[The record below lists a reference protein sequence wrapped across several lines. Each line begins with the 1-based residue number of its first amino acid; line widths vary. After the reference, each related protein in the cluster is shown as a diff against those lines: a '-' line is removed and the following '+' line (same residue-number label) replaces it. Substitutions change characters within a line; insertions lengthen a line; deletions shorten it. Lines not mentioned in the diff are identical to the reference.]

1 MRRRGAFA
9 PPSPEPVVFVVDDDA
24 SVRRAMGRLLRSVG
38 LQVDTY
44 ESALAFVE
52 HAPADRPACLV
63 LDVRMPALS
72 GLDLQRLLARHG
84 REIPIVF
91 ITGHADVPTSVTAM
105 RAGAEDFL
113 LKPVHDQELIDA
125 VQRALERDRQ
135 ARRERAERDALAR
148 RYQTLT
154 PREREVLDLVVR
166 GLLNKQVGAELG
178 ASEKTIKVHRARVM
192 EKMAAASLPDLV
204 RMAERLGANQGRAVP
219 GP

>member
-1 MRRRGAFA
+1 MRRRESLA
-9 PPSPEPVVFVVDDDA
+9 PPSPEPAVYVVDDDA
-24 SVRRAMGRLLRSVG
+24 SVRRALGRLLRSVG
-38 LQVDTY
+38 LHVETY

-52 HAPADRPACLV
+52 QAPADRPACLV

-72 GLDLQRLLARHG
+72 GLDLQHLLARHG

-91 ITGHADVPTSVTAM
+91 ITGHGDVPTSVRAM
-105 RAGAEDFL
+105 REGAEDFL
-113 LKPVHDQELIDA
+113 LKPVHDRELIEA
-125 VQRALERDRQ
+125 VRRALERDRQ
-135 ARRERAERDALAR
+135 ARRERADRDALAR

-204 RMAERLGANQGRAVP
+204 RMAERLGAGQGQAISAS
-219 GP
+219 